1 MASQLNIKSEEARTL
16 ALDLARLTGRSM
28 TEVIVEALRTR
39 LDQVRREQAAD
50 SERAAARAR
59 DFDTVDGLDMLVAQ
73 AAAAFAIFFGKD
85 PPRDRDD
92 DLRELL
98 ALVQR
103 RRAAL
108 EL

>member
-1 MASQLNIKSEEARTL
+1 MAGQLNIKSEEARTL

-59 DFDTVDGLDMLVAQ
+59 DFATLIEGARALWQPSALKQ
-73 AAAAFAIFFGKD
+73 EHG
-85 PPRDRDD
+85 
-92 DLRELL
+92 ELL
-98 ALVQR
+98 YD
-103 RRAAL
+103 AAGL
-108 EL
+108 PR